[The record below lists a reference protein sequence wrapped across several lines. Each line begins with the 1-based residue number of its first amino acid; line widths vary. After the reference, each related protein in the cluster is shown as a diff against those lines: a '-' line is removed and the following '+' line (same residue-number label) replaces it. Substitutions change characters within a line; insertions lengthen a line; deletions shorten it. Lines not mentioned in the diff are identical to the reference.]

1 MSNPRVTA
9 ADLKPKHN
17 KFGVSPKSE
26 RDGYASKLEQTAA
39 AHLDILYPTGLM
51 RQVAFPLSVD
61 GREIGRYV
69 ADFVVTATFQVYEAK
84 GMMTPL
90 SKWKMRHFSFQYP
103 RYKIQIVKDAGS
115 GRIRIEEFK

>member
-39 AHLDILYPTGLM
+39 AHLEILYPTGLM

-69 ADFVVTATFQVYEAK
+69 ADFVVPCEMRLFEAK
-84 GMMTPL
+84 GHWTPL
-90 SKWKMRHFSFQYP
+90 ARWKMKHFHCQYP
-103 RYKIQIVKDAGS
+103 RYQITLIIDSGGS
-115 GRIRIEEFK
+115 ICFKEFR